1 MCVRACVLHV
11 LRLFTVPHTQS
22 FCPSDADITSILTT
36 GTRPANCLSGIE
48 DINPFTY
55 DASPQ
60 QVGACMCVV
69 RANNIVLIS
78 NRRITD

>member
-1 MCVRACVLHV
+1 MCVRACVFHV
-11 LRLFTVPHTQS
+11 LRLFTVSHTQC
-22 FCPSDADITSILTT
+22 FCASDADITSILTT

-60 QVGACMCVV
+60 QVGACMCVMC
-69 RANNIVLIS
+69 ANNIVLFS